1 MAQLRFEFLKVRGD
15 YIIRKKMLLCVWG
28 EGVPLGHLWVLAWTD
43 NAYLNLRA
51 LLRVLF
57 HIISSSRRGPEEFFL
72 RSGNSPASVCPSN
85 SPSIN
90 ISCYRISSSSTGRIC
105 LNLVRMFPSV
115 SCCAST
121 KNNSG
126 PSTNM
131 AAVGHVWFF
140 LLLHLLRNYLT
151 DSNGTCLLTGWLS
164 HLLHDHWSDVFRYW
178 SECSRQCL
186 VVQEPKPK
194 SSLSKNMAAVGHLWF
209 FLLSH
214 RLRNEWNLPI
224 KLASMSSWIQVK
236 WWNLAFR
243 FPASL
248 SVRFNA
254 YM

>member
-1 MAQLRFEFLKVRGD
+1 M
-15 YIIRKKMLLCVWG
+15 WG
-28 EGVPLGHLWVLAWTD
+28 EAWTD

-51 LLRVLF
+51 LLRALF
-57 HIISSSRRGPEEFFL
+57 YIISSSRRSPEELFL
-72 RSGNSPASVCPSN
+72 RSGNSPAYVCPSN

-90 ISCYRISSSSTGRIC
+90 ISCYGISSNTTRRIF
-105 LNLVRMFPSV
+105 LNLIRMFSSV
-115 SCCAST
+115 SCCART
-121 KNNSG
+121 KKNSG

-164 HLLHDHWSDVFRYW
+164 HLLHDPGRILLDIGQNVPLNVYL
-178 SECSRQCL
+178 C
-186 VVQEPKPK
+186 
-194 SSLSKNMAAVGHLWF
+194 KNQNQNPICRNTAAVGHLWF

-224 KLASMSSWIQVK
+224 KLASMSSWILVK
-236 WWNLAFR
+236 WWNFR